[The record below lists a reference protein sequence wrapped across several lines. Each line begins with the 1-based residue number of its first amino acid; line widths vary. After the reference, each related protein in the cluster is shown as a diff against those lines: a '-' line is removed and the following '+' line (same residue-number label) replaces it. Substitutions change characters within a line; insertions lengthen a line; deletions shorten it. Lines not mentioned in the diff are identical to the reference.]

1 MNRIVASVVVVAALG
16 LTGCATGARAYM
28 DTALSNRSEPAT
40 VWNRP
45 QEVGF
50 DWGAEITGEVSNTCI
65 LGFICWG
72 YEDGSI
78 IDGLTGALGAILGGA
93 NGAKEVSDPLVR
105 AAAAVAV
112 SSTPKADG
120 IFVVA
125 HDTDLFN
132 IFVYRHRT
140 AHVRGKSFSLRPIGE
155 VSQERA
161 DKVRN
166 LRSINGA
173 LVNMPTP

>member
-1 MNRIVASVVVVAALG
+1 MNRYTMVLAAGLVALS
-16 LTGCATGARAYM
+16 GCATGAQAYM

-50 DWGAEITGEVSNTCI
+50 DWGNEITGEVTHTCVF
-65 LGFICWG
+65 GFICWG

-78 IDGLTGALGAILGGA
+78 LDGVGALVGNILGTG
-93 NGAKEVSDPLVR
+93 GKQVSDPLVR

-112 SSTPKADG
+112 ENAPKTDG
-120 IFVVA
+120 IFVVS
-125 HDTDLFN
+125 HNTDAFDIL
-132 IFVYRHRT
+132 IYKRRT
-140 AHVRGKSFSLRPIGE
+140 ARVRGKAFTLRPMGE

-173 LVNMPTP
+173 LINLPTP

>member
-1 MNRIVASVVVVAALG
+1 MNRFSMMVAVTLVG
-16 LTGCATGARAYM
+16 LSGCATGARAYM

-50 DWGAEITGEVSNTCI
+50 DFGNEISGEVSHTCV

-72 YEDGSI
+72 YEDGGI
-78 IDGLTGALGAILGGA
+78 LDGVGALVGNILGGG
-93 NGAKEVSDPLVR
+93 NGAKEVADPLVR

-112 SSTPKADG
+112 ENSPKTDG

-125 HDTDLFN
+125 HNTDSFN
-132 IFVYRHRT
+132 IFIYARRT
-140 AHVRGKSFSLRPIGE
+140 ARVRGKAFTLRPMGE
-155 VSQERA
+155 VSQDRA

-173 LVNMPTP
+173 LINMPTP